1 MVGVHI
7 EEHRAE
13 IGSARVE
20 KLSVFHN
27 IVRALLLPAW
37 SHLARSDALLRFPT
51 VGHQFQKLLITGKC
65 LLPVAL
71 HVLRLGKVE
80 DLRAVGVFVANG
92 ILKRSHRTATL
103 VQTLIAQAQLI
114 RHLTTN
120 PAFFLLGVFIVEF
133 AINLL
138 GAEIFATVIRLVG
151 IAHLG
156 SLTASKPHR
165 HRTDN
170 HRNCY
175 V

>member
-20 KLSVFHN
+20 EFSVFHN
-27 IVRALLLPAW
+27 VVRALLLPAW
-37 SHLARSDALLRFPT
+37 RHLARSDALLRFPT
-51 VGHQFQKLLITGKC
+51 VGHQFQKLLITGKR

-80 DLRAVGVFVANG
+80 DLRAVGVLVANG
-92 ILKRSHRTATL
+92 VLKSRRRTAAL
-103 VQTLIAQAQLI
+103 VQMLIAQTQLI

-120 PAFFLLGVFIVEF
+120 PAFFLFPIFIVEF

-138 GAEIFATVIRLVG
+138 GSEIFATVIRLVG

-170 HRNCY
+170 HRNC
-175 V
+175 